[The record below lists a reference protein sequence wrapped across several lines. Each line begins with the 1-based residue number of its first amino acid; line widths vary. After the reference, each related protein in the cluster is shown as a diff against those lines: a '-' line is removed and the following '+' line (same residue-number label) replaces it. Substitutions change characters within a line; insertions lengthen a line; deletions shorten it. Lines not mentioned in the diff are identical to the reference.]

1 LNEERVG
8 CIIKD
13 YSVIKIQLETIV
25 NCSQHRGP
33 IQPWLLLSFKPL
45 HVVELFLTFI
55 YILFFQVVERQTR
68 PDDFLREDQAA
79 LLERNRHGDLIC
91 QRCMKEMNGL
101 EEQVAHKDKEI
112 QYYKRALSDK
122 NQEIRRLKNM
132 NMPQNPQSRPWYPE
146 EDILGAHPSHGE
158 NRTPSGLY

>member
-1 LNEERVG
+1 MLLN
-8 CIIKD
+8 C
-13 YSVIKIQLETIV
+13 
-25 NCSQHRGP
+25 
-33 IQPWLLLSFKPL
+33 FL
-45 HVVELFLTFI
+45 HLYI

-68 PDDFLREDQAA
+68 PDDFLREDQEA
-79 LLERNRHGDLIC
+79 LLERNPHGDLTC

-132 NMPQNPQSRPWYPE
+132 NMPQNPQSRLWYPE
-146 EDILGAHPSHGE
+146 EDILGARPSQGE
-158 NRTPSGLY
+158 NRTPSGLN